1 MAANKSSIDLYE
13 LLPATYRID
22 DAAQGL
28 ALKALMDLMSEQ
40 ANLLQEDISGLFDDL
55 FIETCAD
62 WVIPYIGDLVANNPI
77 HEAVRGRRAD
87 VAKTIYYR
95 RRKGTLPM
103 LEELARAITGWSAHA
118 VVFFEQLGWTQNLNH
133 VRYAGAPNPLAL
145 DPNAADR
152 VGTAHIRNVDAMDLL
167 DGPFDI
173 TTHTVDVR
181 RIRRTDGWHNIKK
194 IGLFLWR
201 LESYRMELSNP
212 RQSSVPFGWHFSPLG
227 NPAPLFTM
235 PEAELSETGL
245 STEIDV
251 RAPIRPLAFQNDLAA
266 TRRRFPQPVASQ
278 YFGKDR
284 SVTIFLNSPNA
295 LRPLDVTCLDLSEW
309 ERPPAAI
316 SGVFSGQLASITI
329 GAATPEI
336 NVTIGTEGT
345 HIASLPTGSTT
356 IAAAAAA
363 LEASIRNAAPPRG
376 FTGTRVI
383 PVGNQLLVIP
393 GIRGAAINF
402 SGTPADASTVTNLKL
417 AAAAVSVASGVMS
430 GDLSDFP
437 KTFPVPPRLEVTI
450 GLNPARGVVLT
461 AAPTSIA
468 DAASKIATALTSS
481 AFPEFAGAQVIVIGT
496 RLLIL
501 PGVAGALVRVR
512 TTTADPTTAELLK
525 LTNKTGVDVSLGRFA
540 FAIGDEPAAGTTVQ
554 VAYNY
559 GFSADL
565 GGGPYDRRERPRPL
579 GQAGRERPDTI
590 GFPDG
595 MGKFK
600 LIRVPGDAPTIS
612 GAVAGWNAAADPH
625 VVIQIEDSR
634 SYTENISIAAPPDGE
649 IILQAMNQTR
659 PTLIGNIDVNASGG
673 QGRFQVNG
681 FCVAGRLSVHGSLGE
696 LKLMHSTLV
705 PGLALDESGA
715 PVSPDSASLEIDA
728 SNDRLQVIIGHCITG
743 SLQIPYQVVSLDVR
757 DSIIDTSRKEG
768 RAIQAPAL
776 ISGVFALF
784 FVPVAAPKLRV
795 TIGDEG
801 PLTVQLSGVPATPD
815 DAAVGLQAAI
825 RAASASPGFLD
836 AQVLVRANQFFVLS
850 GNGGRVFIQDAPG
863 DDTASKWKLIS
874 PDSRESF
881 GLLSGPLAPTIML
894 IGATPAVDLVI
905 GTIGPRKVDLTG
917 FPEAQS
923 AAGVFLQNAIRA
935 AGSEA
940 EFTGAEVFLLA
951 NQFLI
956 FPGGD
961 GAGASFVFR
970 ASDPATLLAL
980 QFESARPS
988 IAGSV
993 GGEIEAP
1000 NATLENVTIFGG
1012 AYFREL
1018 TLASNVI
1025 FQQIARAVRR
1035 QAGCVRFSY
1044 ITPGSQMPRRYRCEP
1059 DLALEGITDAAAKQ
1073 IVKNRLRPSYTSV
1086 HYGDPGYAQLGAGCA
1101 CEIKTGAEN
1110 GSEIGA
1116 FNLLLQ
1122 PQRAANLELRLDEY
1136 LPFGLQPGL
1145 IYMT

>member
-1 MAANKSSIDLYE
+1 MNS
-13 LLPATYRID
+13 LL
-22 DAAQGL
+22 GV
-28 ALKALMDLMSEQ
+28 
-40 ANLLQEDISGLFDDL
+40 LFN
-55 FIETCAD
+55 
-62 WVIPYIGDLVANNPI
+62 IP
-77 HEAVRGRRAD
+77 
-87 VAKTIYYR
+87 
-95 RRKGTLPM
+95 
-103 LEELARAITGWSAHA
+103 S
-118 VVFFEQLGWTQNLNH
+118 
-133 VRYAGAPNPLAL
+133 RYSFP
-145 DPNAADR
+145 
-152 VGTAHIRNVDAMDLL
+152 
-167 DGPFDI
+167 
-173 TTHTVDVR
+173 
-181 RIRRTDGWHNIKK
+181 
-194 IGLFLWR
+194 IGLNEYLG
-201 LESYRMELSNP
+201 LEVDGSQLQIQFPMNP
-212 RQSSVPFGWHFSPLG
+212 TPD
-227 NPAPLFTM
+227 T
-235 PEAELSETGL
+235 
-245 STEIDV
+245 
-251 RAPIRPLAFQNDLAA
+251 
-266 TRRRFPQPVASQ
+266 
-278 YFGKDR
+278 
-284 SVTIFLNSPNA
+284 VTIFLNSPNA
-295 LRPLDVTCLDLSEW
+295 LRPLVVTCLDLSEW

-768 RAIQAPAL
+768 RAIQAPASRRSAQL
-776 ISGVFALF
+776 AEPQTAV
-784 FVPVAAPKLRV
+784 LR
-795 TIGDEG
+795 
-801 PLTVQLSGVPATPD
+801 
-815 DAAVGLQAAI
+815 
-825 RAASASPGFLD
+825 PGAD
-836 AQVLVRANQFFVLS
+836 
-850 GNGGRVFIQDAPG
+850 
-863 DDTASKWKLIS
+863 
-874 PDSRESF
+874 
-881 GLLSGPLAPTIML
+881 
-894 IGATPAVDLVI
+894 
-905 GTIGPRKVDLTG
+905 
-917 FPEAQS
+917 
-923 AAGVFLQNAIRA
+923 
-935 AGSEA
+935 
-940 EFTGAEVFLLA
+940 
-951 NQFLI
+951 
-956 FPGGD
+956 
-961 GAGASFVFR
+961 FR
-970 ASDPATLLAL
+970 A
-980 QFESARPS
+980 
-988 IAGSV
+988 
-993 GGEIEAP
+993 
-1000 NATLENVTIFGG
+1000 
-1012 AYFREL
+1012 
-1018 TLASNVI
+1018 
-1025 FQQIARAVRR
+1025 
-1035 QAGCVRFSY
+1035 
-1044 ITPGSQMPRRYRCEP
+1044 
-1059 DLALEGITDAAAKQ
+1059 
-1073 IVKNRLRPSYTSV
+1073 RLRPPGLLQNRCAAPAGVRRSHDVRVLRVFAAAQPANPARILRGWHLDRQCLHSLSRGRR
-1086 HYGDPGYAQLGAGCA
+1086 HQLAREQAAGDADRDFAAPESGAPPGGTGRELRRRAPPAARQDRPARYQFHWNGAGP
-1101 CEIKTGAEN
+1101 G
-1110 GSEIGA
+1110 GSR
-1116 FNLLLQ
+1116 
-1122 PQRAANLELRLDEY
+1122 RAGGDLSVD
-1136 LPFGLQPGL
+1136 
-1145 IYMT
+1145 